1 MAIRSEDLDFMPDV
15 YAATLRRGSRVAYIM
30 TFVILL
36 FIVVFFVWSYFAV
49 LDEVTRGDGR
59 VIPSSK
65 TQVIQNL
72 EGGILADILVQEGD
86 IVEPGDILVRIDNSI
101 AKASF
106 RDARSQFLSLT
117 ATVERLMA
125 ELEDRPMELPESVLR
140 DAPTV
145 ASDEQALY
153 QARQNQF
160 AAEIAILQSQIEQRQ
175 QEVAEAQSR
184 ESQLQR
190 SLALANKELKITKPL
205 VDKGLSPTID
215 LIRLQREVADLDG
228 QIKTLRLAV
237 PRLKSAV
244 EEAKQRIDEQK
255 LKRRAEI
262 SRELNET
269 KAELKS
275 VSETL
280 LAGEDR
286 VTRTEVRSQV
296 RGTIKELKHNTL
308 GGVIRPGEDIIEIVP
323 LDDTL
328 LIEARIRPADIAFLR
343 PGQEAIIKIAA
354 YDFSIYGGL
363 QANLERI
370 SADTIRDEQ
379 GESYYRVYLR
389 TKENAIRRHG
399 NELPI
404 IPGMTATVEILTGQ
418 KSVLDY
424 ILKPIQ
430 KARYEALRER

>member
-184 ESQLQR
+184 
-190 SLALANKELKITKPL
+190 
-205 VDKGLSPTID
+205 
-215 LIRLQREVADLDG
+215 
-228 QIKTLRLAV
+228 
-237 PRLKSAV
+237 
-244 EEAKQRIDEQK
+244 
-255 LKRRAEI
+255 
-262 SRELNET
+262 
-269 KAELKS
+269 
-275 VSETL
+275 
-280 LAGEDR
+280 
-286 VTRTEVRSQV
+286 
-296 RGTIKELKHNTL
+296 
-308 GGVIRPGEDIIEIVP
+308 
-323 LDDTL
+323 
-328 LIEARIRPADIAFLR
+328 
-343 PGQEAIIKIAA
+343 
-354 YDFSIYGGL
+354 
-363 QANLERI
+363 
-370 SADTIRDEQ
+370 
-379 GESYYRVYLR
+379 
-389 TKENAIRRHG
+389 
-399 NELPI
+399 
-404 IPGMTATVEILTGQ
+404 
-418 KSVLDY
+418 
-424 ILKPIQ
+424 
-430 KARYEALRER
+430 